1 MGGNEACFDKVCKV
15 KYRISHLKD
24 PPQYIVV
31 QALQLNVVC
40 TASAPRGC
48 TRDEGRSLG
57 VGLQEQASNHLKV
70 LW

>member
-40 TASAPRGC
+40 TAILSENPI
-48 TRDEGRSLG
+48 T
-57 VGLQEQASNHLKV
+57 
-70 LW
+70 